1 MKRFLLAITLA
12 LPLALAFGTSGCSST
27 QHVIE
32 PEFQIEEA
40 RLMVVPFR
48 TQRLWHYESPEG
60 NALARIVRLAL
71 QRQCDEVL
79 LVADEPVADAIHSV
93 LEERVPWQQIGQQAG
108 ATLILTGKIDRT
120 TFSDPKTPGMLQGR
134 LVGDYQIHDV
144 ASGRVVFRREFRI
157 RVPENPETGRVYISF
172 EQSEEDILRAMQGK
186 LGVQIGQTLCGFVD
200 IGRPQ

>member
-1 MKRFLLAITLA
+1 MKRFLLATSVALA
-12 LPLALAFGTSGCSST
+12 LCTGGCSNT

-32 PEFQIEEA
+32 AEFQLEEA

-48 TQRLWHYESPEG
+48 TERLWHYESPEG
-60 NALARIVRLAL
+60 NALARIIRLAL
-71 QRQCDEVL
+71 QKQCDEVL
-79 LVADEPVADAIHSV
+79 LVADEPVADAIHGV
-93 LEERVPWQQIGQQAG
+93 LEDQVPWQQIGQRAG
-108 ATLILTGKIDRT
+108 ASLILTGKIDRT

-144 ASGRVVFRREFRI
+144 ATERVVFRREFRI

-200 IGRPQ
+200 VGRPQ